1 MMASLFSNY
10 DITKISATGPGLI
23 QAQTG
28 LSNHFSIYF
37 SDYSVI
43 QELCHSRLEN
53 PYNFFHQALEFE
65 FEGPSAPAPL
75 TCKTNISDGS
85 VEVSYT
91 PLLQGLYDLTILFD
105 GKHIPGSPFK
115 IPCVGESINAHTFAV
130 RTDVCFDDIACR
142 GIIKVDHT
150 HKVRINV
157 NDWAIGGGLNVAMAG
172 PKNAKVNLKIM
183 EEPKNPKYLVTFS
196 PSVKGQ
202 YLMYVKIADQ
212 NVPGSPFTL
221 DAL

>member
-1 MMASLFSNY
+1 MASPSSPFANY
-10 DITKISATGPGLI
+10 DINKISAAGPGLV

-28 LSNHFSIYF
+28 LANHFSIYF
-37 SDYSVI
+37 SDYSATEA
-43 QELCHSRLEN
+43 QRN
-53 PYNFFHQALEFE
+53 PQNDVHQALEFE

-85 VEVSYT
+85 VDVSYT
-91 PLLQGLYDLTILFD
+91 PLLRGLYDLTILFD

-115 IPCVGESINAHTFAV
+115 IPVEGESINAHTFAV

-142 GIIKVDHT
+142 GIIKVDHV
-150 HKVRINV
+150 HRVRINV

-172 PKNAKVNLKIM
+172 PRNARVNLKLV
-183 EEPKNPKYLVTFS
+183 EDPKNPKYLVTFS
-196 PSVKGQ
+196 PSMKGH
-202 YLMYVKIADQ
+202 YLMYIRISDQ
-212 NVPGSPFTL
+212 NVPGSPFSL